1 MSVPRTQS
9 LTRALAL
16 LHAIERYGHGASTA
30 ELARATEL
38 APATAGRLLATL
50 EDAGFAARDR
60 GGWRIG
66 PEVVRLGKR
75 ADPHRAL
82 ARQAQP
88 VLDNLAAGAGE
99 SAMLAIPRP
108 GPAVEVIAQ
117 ADGPRL
123 LGLTNWVGRPI
134 ALHASAAGKLVLGE
148 LDDRAL
154 TAWIARERPARLTAH
169 TLVGRTRL
177 VDEIKR
183 VRAQG
188 WADLDEE
195 SEPGLASIGVGVR
208 DADRT
213 LVAVVGF
220 SGPRDRLDRQALL
233 APLQRAAGALRRG
246 LRPAEIE
253 TCSNGV
259 RKATFRDDDGNEI
272 GFGGA
277 PAPTE
282 P

>member
-16 LHAIERYGHGASTA
+16 LRAVERYGHGASTA

-50 EDAGFAARDR
+50 EDAGFAVRSA
-60 GGWRIG
+60 GGWSIG

-75 ADPHRAL
+75 ADPYRAL
-82 ARQAQP
+82 ARRAQP
-88 VLDNLAAGAGE
+88 VLDDLAASVGE
-99 SAMLAIPRP
+99 SAMLAVPRP

-134 ALHASAAGKLVLGE
+134 PLHASAAGKLVLAE

-154 TAWIARERPARLTAH
+154 TAWIARERPARLTVH
-169 TLVGRTRL
+169 TLVSRTGL
-177 VDEIKR
+177 VNEINR

-195 SEPGLASIGVGVR
+195 SEPGLASIGVGIR
-208 DADRT
+208 DADQT
-213 LVAVVGF
+213 LVAIVGF

-233 APLQRAAGALRRG
+233 APLQRAAGALR
-246 LRPAEIE
+246 
-253 TCSNGV
+253 
-259 RKATFRDDDGNEI
+259 
-272 GFGGA
+272 
-277 PAPTE
+277 
-282 P
+282 

>member
-1 MSVPRTQS
+1 MSVARTQS

-16 LHAIERYGHGASTA
+16 LRAIERYGRGASTA

-50 EDAGFAARDR
+50 QDAGFAVRGA
-60 GGWRIG
+60 GGWSIG

-82 ARQAQP
+82 GRRAQP
-88 VLDNLAAGAGE
+88 VLDNLAASAGE

-134 ALHASAAGKLVLGE
+134 VLHASAAGKLVLAE

-154 TAWIARERPARLTAH
+154 TAWISRERPTRLTAH
-169 TLVGRTRL
+169 TLVGSTRL
-177 VDEIKR
+177 VDEIRR

-188 WADLDEE
+188 WADIDEE
-195 SEPGLASIGVGVR
+195 SEPGLASIAVGIH
-208 DADRT
+208 DADQT
-213 LVAVVGF
+213 LVAMVGF

-233 APLQRAAGALRRG
+233 APLQRAAGALR
-246 LRPAEIE
+246 
-253 TCSNGV
+253 
-259 RKATFRDDDGNEI
+259 
-272 GFGGA
+272 
-277 PAPTE
+277 
-282 P
+282 

>member
-16 LHAIERYGHGASTA
+16 LCAIERYRHGASTA

-50 EDAGFAARDR
+50 EDAGFAVRGT
-60 GGWRIG
+60 GGWSIG
-66 PEVVRLGKR
+66 PEVVRLAKR

-82 ARQAQP
+82 ARRAQP
-88 VLDNLAAGAGE
+88 VLENLAAGAGE
-99 SAMLAIPRP
+99 SAMLAVPRP

-134 ALHASAAGKLVLGE
+134 MLHASAAGKLVLAE

-169 TLVGRTRL
+169 TLVSRTRL
-177 VDEIKR
+177 VNEIKR

-195 SEPGLASIGVGVR
+195 SEPGLASIAVGVR
-208 DADRT
+208 DADQT
-213 LVAVVGF
+213 LVAIIGF

-233 APLQRAAGALRRG
+233 APLQRAAGALR
-246 LRPAEIE
+246 
-253 TCSNGV
+253 
-259 RKATFRDDDGNEI
+259 
-272 GFGGA
+272 
-277 PAPTE
+277 
-282 P
+282 